1 MASGPL
7 SRRSTLALATAA
19 LAPSLVP
26 AARAADYPTRPVE
39 LVVPSSAGGG
49 TDIVARAFADVA
61 RKYFPQPVIVLN
73 RPGASGAIGMGEVMN
88 ARPDGYK
95 LGMLIVELQILQL
108 IGQARFGTD
117 DFRLIAKLNGDP
129 AAVLVPAN
137 ARWNTI
143 EEFLADAKKNPGKI
157 SVGNSGVGS
166 IWHLGAAALEEK
178 AGVEFLHVPY
188 AGSAP
193 GLLALIGG
201 HVDSMVVSP
210 GEATAHVTG
219 GKMKIL
225 AVMAD
230 QRQPGFPDAPTL
242 KERGIDLSLSNWRA
256 VALPKATPQPVVD
269 AVLELTRKVA
279 GDPAFREA
287 IGRSN
292 LGFTY
297 MEAEAF
303 QASLLTEREF
313 FRQVTRNIQLN

>member
-1 MASGPL
+1 MTNERL
-7 SRRSTLALATAA
+7 SRRATLMAAAALAT
-19 LAPSLVP
+19 P
-26 AARAADYPTRPVE
+26 AAAADYPSRPVE

-129 AAVLVPAN
+129 AALLVPVN
-137 ARWNTI
+137 APWATI
-143 EEFLADAKKNPGKI
+143 EEFIADAKKRPGKI

-178 AGVEFLHVPY
+178 TGTEFLHVPY

-210 GEATAHVTG
+210 GEATAHVQG
-219 GKMKIL
+219 GKLRIL

-230 QRQPGFPDAPTL
+230 QRQAAFPDAPTL

-256 VALPKATPQPVVD
+256 VALPKATPQPVVE
-269 AVLELTRKVA
+269 AVAELTRKVA
-279 GDPAFREA
+279 ADPAFREA

-292 LGFTY
+292 LGFSY
-297 MEAEAF
+297 MEPAEF
-303 QASLLTEREF
+303 QAAILQEREF
-313 FRQVTRNIQLN
+313 FRQITRNLQLN